1 MVLVVFLAALLLV
14 RPSPAEEEP
23 EWSPSSEPPPV
34 EARPI
39 PPEGL
44 LRREKTPATIEA
56 VVVNPYRSA
65 NVGSQVGGVIEHF
78 NAEEG
83 DHIKEGQ
90 IVVEL
95 YDRRYVLMVERARER
110 VNALKVALGRAEEE
124 ARIKG
129 EVYELD
135 ATTRQEVL
143 KAQSEAEVARYRL
156 AEAKRELDLA
166 EFDLEACKIQAP
178 FTGYLASKFKQP
190 DESVERLEKIFAIV
204 DTSRILAVAN
214 VPEEMVSEFRKGAK
228 AVFIYGEGKE
238 FTGRIDRV
246 GKLIDPKS
254 RTKRVYVLIDNRGNE
269 LEAGMGG
276 SLRLLK

>member
-14 RPSPAEEEP
+14 RPSPAEEET

-34 EARPI
+34 EERPI

-44 LRREKTPATIEA
+44 PRRERTPDTIEA

-65 NVGSQVGGVIEHF
+65 NVGSQVGGVIERF
-78 NAEEG
+78 SAEEG
-83 DHIKEGQ
+83 DHVKEGQ

-95 YDRRYVLMVERARER
+95 YDRRYLLMVERARER

-166 EFDLEACKIQAP
+166 EFDLEACKIHAP

-214 VPEEMVSEFRKGAK
+214 VPEEMVWEFRKGAK